1 MDFTERRK
9 DSTSTEPDGTSNSV
23 QNIDPQ
29 INDSDPGSDDSD
41 DKLCRSPSWHRF
53 GASATT
59 TESTENARDYARPC
73 YVAQVEDV
81 YREREFHNIIS
92 KEYINGEIHYLV
104 D

>member
-1 MDFTERRK
+1 VAAER
-9 DSTSTEPDGTSNSV
+9 
-23 QNIDPQ
+23 I
-29 INDSDPGSDDSD
+29 
-41 DKLCRSPSWHRF
+41 
-53 GASATT
+53 